1 MTNQVGER
9 LSQENYT
16 PPSEDDL
23 PPPAQELIVQIDGG
37 HIPTKEKGKR
47 SFEALS
53 GVVYRPSSIDVID
66 QHHRRISDKSC
77 VISALDDDLHT
88 IKTYLYHA
96 ALKQGLYEETHLTA
110 LADGAKNCWS
120 SVSVLKPHCKSLE
133 TILDWFHIGKKFQNV
148 INALDESLSESLE
161 KAKWSLWHGD
171 AEKALSKIALIRDNI
186 RDDSKIS
193 KLNGLSDYLT
203 NNLEHLVNYE
213 ERKNAKQVFTS
224 QTAESHIDT
233 LINERH
239 KRKQK
244 MQWTREGAH
253 NVMQIR
259 ASMESNEWDEE
270 WLDIVMLSLQR
281 AA

>member
-1 MTNQVGER
+1 M
-9 LSQENYT
+9 
-16 PPSEDDL
+16 
-23 PPPAQELIVQIDGG
+23 AG

-133 TILDWFHIGKKFQNV
+133 NDIGLVSHRQEV
-148 INALDESLSESLE
+148 SECDQCPRRIIE
-161 KAKWSLWHGD
+161 
-171 AEKALSKIALIRDNI
+171 
-186 RDDSKIS
+186 
-193 KLNGLSDYLT
+193 
-203 NNLEHLVNYE
+203 
-213 ERKNAKQVFTS
+213 
-224 QTAESHIDT
+224 
-233 LINERH
+233 
-239 KRKQK
+239 
-244 MQWTREGAH
+244 
-253 NVMQIR
+253 
-259 ASMESNEWDEE
+259 
-270 WLDIVMLSLQR
+270 
-281 AA
+281 